1 MGMRTWRGVRIIC
14 VGVVLLLAAA
24 CARDGSGSGDD
35 GPGGSGGDSGPA
47 DPNGVMLRVEH
58 VGGFVASAARLTRVP
73 IVTIYADG
81 RVITEGPQIAIYP
94 GPALP
99 NLQQQRIPLDEVDR
113 LIGQARAAGV
123 GSAVDLG
130 RPSVTDMPST
140 RITVSSATGT
150 EVLEAYALSEGGQ
163 GAGGLT
169 EAQRNARTELQK
181 LITVLT
187 DLAGTLGPDVVEAAK
202 PYQAEA
208 VAAVAIPW
216 QADDNGIAAPPEVA
230 WPGPALPGSPPS
242 TGLDQGCVD
251 VRGAEATALLGA
263 AAKANARTPWT
274 SGGKRWLV
282 SLRPLLPDEAGCAD
296 LSVD

>member
-1 MGMRTWRGVRIIC
+1 M
-14 VGVVLLLAAA
+14 
-24 CARDGSGSGDD
+24 
-35 GPGGSGGDSGPA
+35 
-47 DPNGVMLRVEH
+47 EH
-58 VGGFVASAARLTRVP
+58 VGGYTAPAVLLTRVP
-73 IVTIYADG
+73 TVTIYADG
-81 RVITEGPQIAIYP
+81 RVITEGPQLAIYP

-113 LIGQARAAGV
+113 LIEQARAAGV
-123 GSAVDLG
+123 GSADDFG

-140 RITVSSATGT
+140 RFTVSSATGT
-150 EVLEAYALSEGGQ
+150 EVLEVYALSEGTQ

-169 EAQRNARTELQK
+169 EAQRTARTELQK

-187 DLAGTLGPDVVEAAK
+187 DLAGTLGPDTVEAAK

-216 QADDNGIAAPPEVA
+216 QADDNALAAPPEIA

-242 TGLDQGCVD
+242 SGLDQGCVE

-274 SGGKRWLV
+274 SGGKRWQV
-282 SLRPLLPDEAGCAD
+282 ALRPLLPDETGCAD
-296 LSVD
+296 LSAD